1 MRYDGA
7 SPTRCG
13 TVGVSPGKQI
23 CSAATVRTSWEL
35 GGARRWRPWV
45 KIGGGLGS
53 YRGEVRMHT
62 EIEGR
67 DGPERCHVVFFLP
80 DREEAFLLSSLVQSR
95 MSGLGV
101 LGSKGG
107 GVGA

>member
-1 MRYDGA
+1 MRYDGV

-23 CSAATVRTSWEL
+23 CSAVTVRTSCEVR
-35 GGARRWRPWV
+35 GARRWHPWV
-45 KIGGGLGS
+45 KRGGGLGS

-67 DGPERCHVVFFLP
+67 DGPERCHGGLLP
-80 DREEAFLLSSLVQSR
+80 PRLGGSFPPLLT
-95 MSGLGV
+95 
-101 LGSKGG
+101 
-107 GVGA
+107 GAE